1 MSFGESIGL
10 PMGAPTRN
18 AFGEALLELGRENPD
33 IVVLDGDV
41 GNSTKTEYFAK
52 EFPDRAFNVGI
63 AESNLVG
70 MASGLAL
77 SGKLPFVASF
87 ACFIMCNAFDQ
98 LRMSVAFPRANV
110 KVIGSHAGVSIGEDG
125 PSQMGIEDLALACAL
140 PNFAVLAPADEH
152 ATRAAT
158 RAMAEHQGPVYMR
171 TGRPKFPVIYDED
184 YELHIGKAERLREGD
199 DVTLVA
205 CGIMVAHALEAADAL
220 ARDGIESRVLD
231 MATVKPLDEEA
242 LLSAAKET
250 GAMVT
255 AEEHLAD
262 GGVGGRVA
270 SLLSQTHPVPIRVV
284 AIRNTYAESGTSAEL
299 MEKYGLAPKHILA
312 AAKEAMAAR
321 ATA

>member
-1 MSFGESIGL
+1 
-10 PMGAPTRN
+10 MGAPTRN
-18 AFGEALLELGRENPD
+18 AFGEALLDLGRENLN

-41 GNSTKTEYFAK
+41 GNSTKTEYFAR
-52 EFPDRAFNVGI
+52 EFPDRAYNVGI

-70 MASGLAL
+70 MAAGLAL

-140 PNFAVLAPADEH
+140 PNFSVLAPADEH

-158 RAMAEHQGPVYMR
+158 RAMAEHEGPVYMR
-171 TGRPKFPVIYDED
+171 TGRPKFPVIYDEE
-184 YELHIGKAERLREGD
+184 YEFQIGKAERLREGN

-205 CGIMVAHALEAADAL
+205 CGLMVAHALEAAEAL
-220 ARDGIESRVLD
+220 AGEGVQARVLD
-231 MATVKPLDEEA
+231 MASVKPLDEEA
-242 LLSAAKET
+242 LLSAVEET
-250 GAMVT
+250 GAIVT

-262 GGVGGRVA
+262 GGLGSRVA
-270 SLLSQTHPVPIRVV
+270 SLLSQTHPVPLRIV
-284 AIRNTYAESGTSAEL
+284 AIQDTYTESGTPTEL
-299 MEKYGLAPKHILA
+299 VEKYGLGPDNIVA
-312 AAKEAMAAR
+312 AARDVMASR
-321 ATA
+321 VKFGE

>member
-10 PMGAPTRN
+10 PLGTPTRN
-18 AFGEALLELGRENPD
+18 AFGEALLELGRENPS

-41 GNSTKTEYFAK
+41 GNSTKTEYFAR

-87 ACFIMCNAFDQ
+87 ACFIMSNAFDQ
-98 LRMSVAFPRANV
+98 LRMSVAFPQANV

-171 TGRPKFPVIYDED
+171 TGRPKFPVIYGED
-184 YELHIGKAERLREGD
+184 YELKIGKAERLRDGD
-199 DVTLVA
+199 DVTVVA
-205 CGIMVAHALEAADAL
+205 CGLMVAHALEAADAL
-220 ARDGIESRVLD
+220 DRDGIEARVLD

-250 GAMVT
+250 GAIVT

-262 GGVGGRVA
+262 GGFGSRVA
-270 SLLSQTHPVPIRVV
+270 SLLSQTHPVPLRIV
-284 AIRNTYAESGTSAEL
+284 AIQDTYAESGTAKEL
-299 MEKYGLAPKHILA
+299 MEKYGLAPEHIVA
-312 AAKEAMAAR
+312 AAKEAIAAR
-321 ATA
+321 ATS